1 MRILLGERLEDANMT
16 YEKLAKDSGVSK
28 STIQRMAAGKN
39 KKNAIEHM
47 ELIAKAMDIK
57 ISDLYESEYK

>member
-1 MRILLGERLEDANMT
+1 MT

-28 STIQRMAAGKN
+28 STIQRMATGQN

-47 ELIAKAMDIK
+47 ELIAKAMDIR